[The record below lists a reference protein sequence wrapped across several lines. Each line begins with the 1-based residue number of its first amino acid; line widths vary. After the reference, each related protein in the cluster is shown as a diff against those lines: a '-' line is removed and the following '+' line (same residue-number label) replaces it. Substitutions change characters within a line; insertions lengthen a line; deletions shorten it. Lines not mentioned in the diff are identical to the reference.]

1 VPAELTPPASDQTR
15 HGRPSRGHRLA
26 KGEPHPMVCPGCGGT
41 RAEPMP
47 LRTNRDQSGLTWY
60 ECCDCSDTWSV
71 PTSVKA
77 GPWVS
82 R

>member
-1 VPAELTPPASDQTR
+1 VPADLAPPAADGVQ
-15 HGRPSRGHRLA
+15 HGRLSPGHRLEGA
-26 KGEPHPMVCPGCGGT
+26 PHPNVCPGCGGT

-60 ECCDCSDTWSV
+60 ECCDCSDTWGV